1 MIDIKFNPEK
11 NGLLIN
17 QENKLNVLLNISKEV
32 KESTKQVER
41 LPLNLS
47 LVIDRSGSMN
57 GEPLDEAKK
66 CASMLVD
73 RMNENDR
80 LSVVTYESDA
90 EVLVASQPVS
100 HKEHFKSQINSIRPG
115 GMTALY
121 DGWSLGAEEVA
132 KNSNGN
138 FISRVLLLSDGQA
151 NQGLTDDGVIA
162 AHCQKMAEAGVT
174 TSTYGLSE
182 HFNENLM
189 AGMASAGQGQAHYG
203 QTAEDLID
211 PFKEEFDLLEAVL
224 LRRIRLRLMPE
235 KGVSFEVLNGY
246 SQDNEGRFIMP
257 DLALGADVWAL
268 LKIKINSDL
277 CDKTAGKKIKLISA
291 YIDYLEHDGLEQRSD
306 TSKLTIDLCNQEKF
320 DSLEVD
326 ETVELRASE
335 VRAATLQENAQVAAR
350 AGNWSEV
357 DKIMIEL
364 VELGKD
370 NEWVKATAASLRRY
384 SLDRH
389 AEAFSK
395 ESLYKSRR
403 MKQRYVAREE
413 ARFHMESRS
422 MPSQPSYLR
431 RKIEEGKREL

>member
-1 MIDIKFNPEK
+1 MIDIKFTPEK

-413 ARFHMESRS
+413 ARFVMESRS

>member
-32 KESTKQVER
+32 KESTEQVER

-277 CDKTAGKKIKLISA
+277 CDKTAGKKIKLLSA

-370 NEWVKATAASLRRY
+370 NEWVKATAARLRRY

-413 ARFHMESRS
+413 ARFDIASSS